1 MRRGEERKR
10 RGEGRKIMWRRR
22 EEEEDK
28 EWRGWEKKKE
38 WSREIGMGR
47 RDRMEDGRESEE
59 GRRERE
65 EGRRERE

>member
-1 MRRGEERKR
+1 
-10 RGEGRKIMWRRR
+10 MWGRR
-22 EEEEDK
+22 EEGEEK

-47 RDRMEDGRESEE
+47 RDRMEEGRESEE

>member
-1 MRRGEERKR
+1 MGDGRREKRKSGGDERK
-10 RGEGRKIMWRRR
+10 
-22 EEEEDK
+22 
-28 EWRGWEKKKE
+28 

-47 RDRMEDGRESEE
+47 RDRMEEGRESEE